1 MINKGQ
7 KNLFGEENKPDKTDK
22 EGKIHPKNKLNDLT
36 GKEWLKFIKS
46 WFIFNAL
53 PSDLKEEREILGG
66 LGDDHPAT
74 YSPTMVSDFIK
85 FFTKKGQTVL
95 DPFLGIGT
103 TLVACDRT
111 NRKGIGIELMEKYA
125 EMAKKRT
132 DQKIIIGDARDISK
146 MKLPKIDYCIT
157 SPPYWNV
164 LNRST
169 GSFKKNRSSRGLS
182 SKYSD
187 SDKDL
192 GNIDSY
198 EEFLNVMHNIFGQ
211 IHEILKPGGYITI
224 VIKNVK
230 RDGKFYPLAWD
241 LAKKLSD
248 IYELKDE
255 KIWIQDKVRLA
266 PYGYPYAWTSNII
279 HHYCLILRKSPKIKK

>member
-1 MINKGQ
+1 MAKQ
-7 KNLFGEENKPDKTDK
+7 QSNLFT
-22 EGKIHPKNKLNDLT
+22 EGTEVPKRSSDQVHPKNKLNDLT
-36 GKEWLKFIKS
+36 GKEWIQFIKS
-46 WFIFNAL
+46 WFLFNAVH
-53 PSDLKEEREILGG
+53 SDLKEEREV
-66 LGDDHPAT
+66 LGDMGGDHPAT
-74 YSPTMVSDFIK
+74 FSPTMVSEFIK
-85 FFTKKGQTVL
+85 FFTKRGQTVL

-111 NRKGIGIELMEKYA
+111 GRKGVGIELTKKFA
-125 EMAKKRT
+125 ELAQLRT
-132 DQKIIIGDARDISK
+132 SQRIIVGDARDLGK
-146 MKLPKIDYCIT
+146 MDLPKIDYCIT

-169 GSFKKNRSSRGLS
+169 GSFRKERSAKGLS
-182 SKYSD
+182 SKYS
-187 SDKDL
+187 SLGRDL
-192 GNIDSY
+192 GNLDSY
-198 EEFLNVMHNIFGQ
+198 DEFLDVVHGIFCQ
-211 IHEILKPGGYITI
+211 VHRVLKPGGYITVI
-224 VIKNVK
+224 VKNVK

-279 HHYCLILRKSPKIKK
+279 HHYCLILRKSMK